1 MKMKIQNYNPLDD
14 GLYRFV
20 LNSVEV
26 KETIYG
32 ERLMWLFEELEQG
45 VEVVGFTSLSTSTQ
59 ANAYKWALALN
70 PEIQNQ
76 RTWTE
81 GDVVGRECCLKVEI
95 VQGSK
100 GPKNKIIEVLPI
112 KE

>member
-14 GLYRFV
+14 GHYRFV
-20 LNSVEV
+20 LNNIEE

-32 ERLMWLFEELEQG
+32 KRLMWLFEELEQG
-45 VEVVGFTSLSTSTQ
+45 AEVVGFTSLSTSTQ
-59 ANAYKWALALN
+59 ANAYRWALALN

-81 GDVVGRECCLKVEI
+81 EDVVGRECCLKVEI

>member
-1 MKMKIQNYNPLDD
+1 MKMKIQNYKPLDD
-14 GLYRFV
+14 GHYRFV
-20 LNSVEV
+20 LNNIEE

-45 VEVVGFTSLSTSTQ
+45 AEVVGFTSLSTSTQ
-59 ANAYKWALALN
+59 ANAYRWALALN

>member
-1 MKMKIQNYNPLDD
+1 MKMKIQNHNPLDD
-14 GLYRFV
+14 GHYRFV
-20 LNSVEV
+20 LNNIEE

-32 ERLMWLFEELEQG
+32 KRLMWLFEELEQG
-45 VEVVGFTSLSTSTQ
+45 AEVVGFTSLSTSTQ
-59 ANAYKWALALN
+59 ANAYRWALALN

-100 GPKNKIIEVLPI
+100 GPKNKIVEVLPI